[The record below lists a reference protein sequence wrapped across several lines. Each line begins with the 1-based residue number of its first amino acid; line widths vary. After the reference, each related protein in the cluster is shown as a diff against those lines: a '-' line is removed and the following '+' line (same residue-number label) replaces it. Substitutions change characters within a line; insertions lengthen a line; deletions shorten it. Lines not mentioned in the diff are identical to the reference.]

1 VSHCS
6 WPLTSACRAH
16 LIRAVLRGCAFGLRY
31 NLDAVRSAGVEVDE
45 LRVCGGAAASDLWV
59 QMITVEIARLTCTEE
74 EEGVYYLIQRP
85 V

>member
-1 VSHCS
+1 
-6 WPLTSACRAH
+6 
-16 LIRAVLRGCAFGLRY
+16 
-31 NLDAVRSAGVEVDE
+31 VEVDE